1 MPKSLSSLWRR
12 LSTRVA
18 GPRAER
24 RPRRGAARAVDSR
37 GTFRGDPGSETRG
50 APQPPDSTA
59 RSLPTSLI
67 ALAAAVLLGVTAP
80 SPAQQ
85 FDWTGVVNNTYS
97 TPGNWSPVGPPGPT
111 ATARFNLATSY
122 TVSFTANATV
132 DAISVNNGS
141 VTWNL
146 GGFTYAAPNLTNSG
160 VGGSL
165 TVRSGTFNAGGL
177 SVGSNAA
184 ANSTLTLDQA
194 STVTLGAGG
203 FSVGSG
209 DVGFLVV
216 RGLSTFTTA
225 NATTLVGANATGV
238 GTATVVGAGSSWTAN
253 GTVRI
258 GADGTG
264 TVNVL
269 NGGAMTAAAVTVGEG
284 AFGKGTLTVSGLNAT
299 FTTAGTANIGGTV
312 ALGTASAATLA
323 VGPGATVNLNGTTNL
338 RTTAAVNLTGGTLNL
353 NTLNVETG
361 AAVNWTAGK
370 VTFANASAVTGP
382 VLATFLGGTNTLGAN
397 RTLAAAGG
405 TLTLDTP
412 LTVNGGAVTAPAITV
427 AAPLVVGPFGTVTA
441 TDAVTINAG
450 QTVQVSDLGTLAT
463 TNPMFNNGLLQLNG
477 PAAKVTGFTF
487 NLGVVQGT
495 GRFAGGMNN
504 TTLGTVR
511 ARAGDYLVIEQSG
524 LTNSGNIELSGG
536 TLEYTKPISNLNTGF
551 ISGRGEFRAG
561 TSTPGGLGLAN
572 SGVVA
577 FSGGTTDVRGD
588 VQNNPGGVI
597 VSAGGGVVTFYDDV
611 VHNGAEVRTNAGS
624 RAVFFGGQTGAGP
637 FTGTGTV
644 EYNGDLRP
652 GNSPA
657 NVTYAGDVI
666 LNPSSRLHM
675 ELGGLTPGSQYDR
688 LTIAGTVT
696 VGGALDVQTIDGFDP
711 QPGQSFTLIDNVG
724 GGPILG
730 TFAGI
735 GEGALFTAGG
745 TTYLATYH
753 GGTGNDFVISPV
765 PEPASAL
772 LVAAAAGG
780 AAWVRG
786 RGCRRRRGT

>member
-1 MPKSLSSLWRR
+1 MRPAILSV
-12 LSTRVA
+12 LSTVA
-18 GPRAER
+18 I
-24 RPRRGAARAVDSR
+24 GAATPVS
-37 GTFRGDPGSETRG
+37 
-50 APQPPDSTA
+50 
-59 RSLPTSLI
+59 
-67 ALAAAVLLGVTAP
+67 
-80 SPAQQ
+80 AQQ
-85 FDWTGVVNNTYS
+85 FDWTGVVNNIYS
-97 TPGNWSPVGPPGPT
+97 TPGNWSPAGPPGPA
-111 ATARFNLATSY
+111 ATARFNLATAY
-122 TVSFTANATV
+122 TVTFSANATV

-146 GGFTYAAPNLTNSG
+146 GGFTYNAPNTTNSG
-160 VGGSL
+160 IGGSL
-165 TVRSGTFNAGGL
+165 TVRSGTFTAGGL
-177 SVGSNAA
+177 SVGSNTV
-184 ANSTLTLDQA
+184 ANSTLTLDFA
-194 STVTLGAGG
+194 STVTLGSGG

-216 RGLSTFTTA
+216 KGLSTFTTA
-225 NATTLVGANATGV
+225 NATTFVGANPTGA

-258 GADGTG
+258 GSDGTG

-284 AFGKGTLTVSGLNAT
+284 AFGKGTLNVSGLNAT
-299 FTTAGTANIGGTV
+299 FTTAGAANIGGTV
-312 ALGTASAATLA
+312 ALGTAAAATLA

-338 RTTAAVNLTGGTLNL
+338 KTTAVLNLTGGTLNL
-353 NTLNVETG
+353 NTLSMETG
-361 AAVNWTAGK
+361 ATVNWTGGT
-370 VTFANASAVTGP
+370 VNVANAATVTGP
-382 VLATFLGGTNTLGAN
+382 VLATFLAGTNTLGAN
-397 RTLAAAGG
+397 RTLAATAG

-412 LTVNGGAVTAPAITV
+412 LVVNGGTVTAPTITV

-441 TDAVTINAG
+441 TDAVAINAG

-463 TNPMFNNGLLQLNG
+463 TNPMFNNGTLQVNG
-477 PAAKVTGFTF
+477 PAAKVTGFAF

-504 TTLGTVR
+504 STLGTIR
-511 ARAGDYLVIEQSG
+511 ARAGDYLVIDTSG

-561 TSTPGGLGLAN
+561 TSTPGGIGLAN

-577 FSGGTTDVRGD
+577 LSGGTTDLRGD

-611 VHNGAEVRTNAGS
+611 IHNGTEIRTNAGS
-624 RAVFFGGQTGAGP
+624 RTVFFGGQSGAGP

-657 NVTYAGDVI
+657 NVTYAGNVI
-666 LNPSSRLHM
+666 LNPSAKLHM

-688 LTIAGTVT
+688 LTVSGTIT
-696 VGGALDVQTIDGFDP
+696 VGGTLDVLTINGFNP
-711 QPGQSFTLIDNVG
+711 QPGQSFTLIDNLG
-724 GGPILG
+724 SGPILG
-730 TFAGI
+730 TFVGI
-735 GEGALFTAGG
+735 GEGGVFTVNGH
-745 TTYLATYH
+745 TYLATYQ
-753 GGTGNDFVISPV
+753 GGTGNDFVIAPV
-765 PEPASAL
+765 PEPAGIL
-772 LVAAAAGG
+772 GVGLIAAAAL
-780 AAWVRG
+780 
-786 RGCRRRRGT
+786 RRWTRR

>member
-1 MPKSLSSLWRR
+1 
-12 LSTRVA
+12 V
-18 GPRAER
+18 
-24 RPRRGAARAVDSR
+24 SR
-37 GTFRGDPGSETRG
+37 I
-50 APQPPDSTA
+50 
-59 RSLPTSLI
+59 L
-67 ALAAAVLLGVTAP
+67 LAAAVLLGITAP
-80 SPAQQ
+80 SSAQQ
-85 FDWTGVVNNTYS
+85 FDWTGAVNTTYS
-97 TPGNWSPVGPPGPT
+97 TPGNWSPVGPPGPA

-122 TVSFTANATV
+122 TVTFTANATV

-165 TVRSGTFNAGGL
+165 TVRNGTFTAGGL
-177 SVGSNAA
+177 SVGSNTVP
-184 ANSTLTLDQA
+184 NSTLTLDQA

-225 NATTLVGANATGV
+225 TATTLVGANATGV
-238 GTATVVGAGSSWTAN
+238 GTATVVGAGSSWAAS
-253 GTVRI
+253 GAVRI
-258 GADGTG
+258 GSDGTG

-284 AFGKGTLTVSGLNAT
+284 AFGVGTLNVSGLNAT
-299 FTTAGTANIGGTV
+299 FTTAGAANIGGSV
-312 ALGTASAATLA
+312 ALGTAAAGTLA
-323 VGPGATVNLNGTTNL
+323 VGPGATVNLNGTTTL
-338 RTTAAVNLTGGTLNL
+338 RTTAALNLTGGTLNL
-353 NTLNVETG
+353 NTLSVETG
-361 AAVNWTAGK
+361 AAVNWTAG
-370 VTFANASAVTGP
+370 VVNFANGSTATGP

-397 RTLAAAGG
+397 RTLAAGSG

-412 LTVNGGAVTAPAITV
+412 LTVNGGKVTAPAVTV
-427 AAPLVVGPFGTVTA
+427 AAPLVVGSFGTVSA
-441 TDAVTINAG
+441 TDAVTVNAG
-450 QTVQVSDLGTLAT
+450 QTVQVGDLGTLAT
-463 TNPMFNNGLLQLNG
+463 TNPMFNNGTLQLNG
-477 PAAKVTGFTF
+477 PAAQVTGFAF

-504 TTLGTVR
+504 STLGTIR
-511 ARAGDYLVIEQSG
+511 ARAGDYLVIDTAG

-561 TSTPGGLGLAN
+561 TSTPGGIGLAN

-611 VHNGAEVRTNAGS
+611 VHNGAEIRTNAGA
-624 RAVFFGGQTGAGP
+624 RTVFFGGQSGAGP

-657 NVTYAGDVI
+657 NVTYAGNVI
-666 LNPSSRLHM
+666 LSPSSRLHI
-675 ELGGLTPGSQYDR
+675 EIGGPTPGAQHDR
-688 LTIAGTVT
+688 LTVSGTIT
-696 VGGALDVQTIDGFDP
+696 VGGVLDVQTINGFHP
-711 QPGQSFTLIDNVG
+711 QPGQSFTLIDNLG
-724 GGPILG
+724 SGPILG
-730 TFAGI
+730 NFVGI
-735 GEGALFTAGG
+735 GEGALFTVDG
-745 TTYLATYH
+745 TTFQATYL
-753 GGTGNDFVISPV
+753 GGTGNDFVITPV

-772 LVAAAAGG
+772 LAAAAGG
-780 AAWVRG
+780 AAWLWGRG
-786 RGCRRRRGT
+786 RGRGGRNA